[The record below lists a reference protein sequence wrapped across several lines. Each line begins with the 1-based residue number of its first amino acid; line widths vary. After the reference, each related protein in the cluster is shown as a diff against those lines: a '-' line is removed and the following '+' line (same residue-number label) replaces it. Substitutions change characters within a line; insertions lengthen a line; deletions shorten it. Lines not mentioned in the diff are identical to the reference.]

1 MRWLDEHI
9 LTRSSKRPVRH
20 PALLAPFPRVHRD
33 DLISAKESITG
44 RTIGEGRQLPAA
56 GCATHPRSPREPP
69 WSATLQLMSTP
80 TALNDDNF
88 EGLEVV
94 VGTDGALTVPADELA
109 RYGVRPGAH
118 LRLVEQPQARAPRR
132 SARGIL
138 AGVIDAEAL
147 DAFTT
152 ALADSKAER
161 IAAVERRWA

>member
-1 MRWLDEHI
+1 
-9 LTRSSKRPVRH
+9 
-20 PALLAPFPRVHRD
+20 
-33 DLISAKESITG
+33 
-44 RTIGEGRQLPAA
+44 
-56 GCATHPRSPREPP
+56 
-69 WSATLQLMSTP
+69 MSTP
-80 TALNDDNF
+80 TAPNEDNF
-88 EGLEVV
+88 EGFEVV

-109 RYGVRPGAH
+109 RHGVRPGAH